1 MVRTIWWFVCMK
13 SRDYIIG
20 FYVVVIVC
28 IACNC
33 LFIWYFYCQQKE
45 EKLLCNELKQFH
57 EKEYEFAINRIESG
71 LILRHIASDD
81 KMLAGK
87 FVIAFPD
94 NVCDVCNTWLFSELS
109 ELKSET
115 EIATVIPSRL
125 KKTIET
131 YNSMYNLGLFPIYYT
146 EQYILLDESLKD
158 LIYIFYCSESGKILY
173 PLILRKD
180 IMSLKLYID
189 IVKVIDTDFQ

>member
-1 MVRTIWWFVCMK
+1 
-13 SRDYIIG
+13 
-20 FYVVVIVC
+20 
-28 IACNC
+28 
-33 LFIWYFYCQQKE
+33 
-45 EKLLCNELKQFH
+45 
-57 EKEYEFAINRIESG
+57 
-71 LILRHIASDD
+71 
-81 KMLAGK
+81 MLAGK

-125 KKTIET
+125 KKTVET

-180 IMSLKLYID
+180 IMNLKLYID